1 MTPRVG
7 ICAYRTRASWAHW
20 EMPATVIPQGYV
32 DGVEAAG
39 GIPLLLPPTGVSAA
53 HASELVDVLHG
64 LVLTGGPD
72 LDARLYGDS
81 PHETADAPNE
91 LRDAFELALVRAALD
106 RQMPVLG
113 ICRGM
118 QLLNVVRGGTL
129 QQHLPDLEL
138 ATHRPRLG
146 TFGRHHVVVSPG
158 TALAAIVGGEI
169 SEIHS
174 HHHQVVREVGEGLV
188 VSARSEDGT
197 IDALE
202 DPQAGFCLGVLWHP
216 EEAALGTGAPLFAA
230 LVAAAAVYAGR
241 E

>member
-1 MTPRVG
+1 MTPRIG
-7 ICAYRTRASWAHW
+7 ICAYRTRASWTDW

-39 GIPLLLPPTGVSAA
+39 GIPVLLPPTGLSAA
-53 HASELVDVLHG
+53 HAGELADVLHG

-72 LDARLYGDS
+72 LAAGLYGEA
-81 PHETADAPNE
+81 PHETSDPPNV
-91 LRDAFELALVRAALD
+91 LRDAFELALVRVALE
-106 RQMPVLG
+106 RRMPVLG

-129 QQHLPDLEL
+129 AQHLPDLEL

-146 TFGRHHVVVSPG
+146 TFGRHDVEVTPG
-158 TALAAIVGGEI
+158 SELAAIVGTDVA
-169 SEIHS
+169 EIHS
-174 HHHQVVREVGEGLV
+174 HHHQVVREVGDGLV
-188 VSARSEDGT
+188 VSARAADGT
-197 IDALE
+197 IEALE
-202 DPQAGFCLGVLWHP
+202 DPQGGFCLGVLWHP
-216 EEAALGTGAPLFAA
+216 EEAALGAGAPLFEA